1 MKRSRFT
8 DEQIVESLKQLEAG
22 ATVKERGRKHGF
34 SDASGYKWRSRFGG
48 MDVTDARRLH
58 KLEGENG
65 KLKKLLAE
73 SMLDIE
79 ALKVIARGK
88 R

>member
-1 MKRSRFT
+1 
-8 DEQIVESLKQLEAG
+8 
-22 ATVKERGRKHGF
+22 VK
-34 SDASGYKWRSRFGG
+34 
-48 MDVTDARRLH
+48 